1 MVRRM
6 DGVVLKLSILCLASR
21 YFPCTSARHFYMP
34 LMPVNS
40 YDTSRCNITSTRLV
54 SYREVQLNSIS
65 LRNQNQIEEKEFR
78 FDMNHSSRER
88 RAGPCRPWS
97 SWWHWDHS
105 KLTAYISISF
115 FSGSLSYSACAFPV
129 STPKSSLAL
138 WIKFIASVLA
148 DFHIPIHDGSR
159 RSETTV
165 AVLWWYEAY

>member
-65 LRNQNQIEEKEFR
+65 LRNQNQIEEKEF
-78 FDMNHSSRER
+78 
-88 RAGPCRPWS
+88 
-97 SWWHWDHS
+97 
-105 KLTAYISISF
+105 
-115 FSGSLSYSACAFPV
+115 
-129 STPKSSLAL
+129 
-138 WIKFIASVLA
+138 
-148 DFHIPIHDGSR
+148 
-159 RSETTV
+159 
-165 AVLWWYEAY
+165 